1 MCLTNKDN
9 YYQRKDNKMAQYHSI
24 DDELISGMME
34 VYRKTIKDTGSEK
47 AGLNKA
53 KEWLR
58 NNNCKC
64 SDRTIRRQ
72 INKNLGGAYQI
83 NSVNTFKID
92 PSREN
97 DIEIMHSKIES
108 ILNVLLDRFHEGA
121 KEKVSNSS
129 LITLA
134 DAISRQRELQIKLLS
149 LSPKKTQTNTTTVDL
164 GDGGGKIVIAN
175 QVESND

>member
-1 MCLTNKDN
+1 
-9 YYQRKDNKMAQYHSI
+9 MAQYHSI

-108 ILNVLLDRFHEGA
+108 ILNVLLDRFHEGV

-149 LSPKKTQTNTTTVDL
+149 LSPKKQQTQTLAIEGANT
-164 GDGGGKIVIAN
+164 GRIIVASSIEEN
-175 QVESND
+175 T